1 MNLQIIRI
9 FWLVALIVCLTGCS
23 SSSSQISG
31 PDENTKISIQDSTS
45 TNVLIAINS
54 DNVAAAGYS
63 ESRSVMT
70 VQFENGARYEYY
82 NVPLELWESFLA
94 AQPHPWSQV
103 GYPRLVGEGYPYQRI
118 N

>member
-1 MNLQIIRI
+1 MVRRFFASIFLSLILTSCTQLDASSGQVENLSQKGEQNSESR
-9 FWLVALIVCLTGCS
+9 VETG
-23 SSSSQISG
+23 
-31 PDENTKISIQDSTS
+31 
-45 TNVLIAINS
+45 LIAISS
-54 DNVAAAGYS
+54 DNVSAAGYS
-63 ESRSVMT
+63 ESRSIMT
-70 VQFENGARYEYY
+70 VQFENGAMYEYY